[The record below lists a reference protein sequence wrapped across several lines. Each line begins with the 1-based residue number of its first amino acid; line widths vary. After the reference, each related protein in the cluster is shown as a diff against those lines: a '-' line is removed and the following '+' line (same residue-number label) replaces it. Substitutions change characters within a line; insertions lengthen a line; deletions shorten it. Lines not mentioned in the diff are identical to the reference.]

1 METNTKYLH
10 TINFPDGTSTTWTH
24 THENI
29 YVVIMKRTYGNLEWC
44 VGVRTINEA
53 NAHRAFNDCMKHD
66 SWEQTT
72 MFTSV
77 GVAKAGK

>member
-1 METNTKYLH
+1 MKTKYLH

-29 YVVIMKRTYGNLEWC
+29 YVVITKRTWGDLSWC

-53 NAHRAFNDCMKHD
+53 NAQRAFNDCAT
-66 SWEQTT
+66 SGRWSQTT
-72 MFTSV
+72 MLTSV
-77 GVAKAGK
+77 GVAKADQ